1 MYIDIHA
8 HLNNDKL
15 FEDAEGVILRAKQN
29 KVEKIVNASYDRK
42 SIERALFLAE
52 NFENNYA
59 TLGVHPHSAFEYDSE
74 TEDLMLKN
82 KENRKVIAIGEI
94 GLDYYDLETQIAY
107 IKEVNPNLEKLT
119 EEMVKEKQ
127 KEIFV
132 KQINLA
138 EKMELPIVVH
148 SRDATADTL
157 EIIKANKDKLKF
169 GGLIHCFSG
178 SAEIAREYFKMGF
191 YISVGGSI
199 TFKNS
204 RNIPD
209 VVRQNGIDHVILETD
224 CPYLSPEPYR
234 GKTNEPK
241 NIPLIAEK
249 IADILDLPYF
259 EVEETTTNNALKLFS
274 RLRW

>member
-15 FEDAEGVILRAKQN
+15 YEDAENVVLRAKNN
-29 KVEKIVNASYDRK
+29 KVGKIVNASYDRQ
-42 SIERALFLAE
+42 SIERALILAE
-52 NFENNYA
+52 RFENAYA
-59 TLGVHPHSAFEYDSE
+59 TLGVHPHSAFEYDNE
-74 TEDLMLKN
+74 TEELMLNN
-82 KENRKVIAIGEI
+82 KDNQKVIAIGEI

-107 IKEVNPNLEKLT
+107 IKEHSPEVEKLT
-119 EEMVKEKQ
+119 EEIVKQKQ
-127 KEIFV
+127 KEIFI
-132 KQINLA
+132 KQIELA

-148 SRDATADTL
+148 SRDATNETL

-178 SAEIAREYFKMGF
+178 STEIAREYFKLGF

-199 TFKNS
+199 TFKNA

-209 VVRQNGIDHVILETD
+209 VVRQTGIDHVILETD
-224 CPYLSPEPYR
+224 CPYLSPEPFR
-234 GKTNEPK
+234 GKINEPK
-241 NIPLIAEK
+241 NVPIVAEK
-249 IADILDLPYF
+249 IADILDIPYS
-259 EVEETTTNNALKLFS
+259 EVENTTTNNALKLFS

>member
-15 FEDAEGVILRAKQN
+15 YEDAENVVLRAKNN
-29 KVEKIVNASYDRK
+29 KVGKIVNASYDRQ
-42 SIERALFLAE
+42 SIERALILAE
-52 NFENNYA
+52 RFENAYA
-59 TLGVHPHSAFEYDSE
+59 TLGVHPHSAFEYDNE
-74 TEDLMLKN
+74 TEELMLNN
-82 KENRKVIAIGEI
+82 KDNQKVIAIGEI

-107 IKEVNPNLEKLT
+107 IKEHSPEVEKLT
-119 EEMVKEKQ
+119 EEIVKQKQ
-127 KEIFV
+127 KEIFI
-132 KQINLA
+132 KQIELA

-148 SRDATADTL
+148 SRDATNETL

-178 SAEIAREYFKMGF
+178 STEIAREYFKLGF

-199 TFKNS
+199 TFKNA

-209 VVRQNGIDHVILETD
+209 VVRQTGIDHVILETD
-224 CPYLSPEPYR
+224 CPYLSPEPFR
-234 GKTNEPK
+234 GKINEPK
-241 NIPLIAEK
+241 NVAIVAEK
-249 IADILDLPYF
+249 IADILDIPYS
-259 EVEETTTNNALKLFS
+259 EVENTTTNNALKLFS

>member
-15 FEDAEGVILRAKQN
+15 YEDAENVVLRAKNN
-29 KVEKIVNASYDRK
+29 KVGKIVNASYDRQ
-42 SIERALFLAE
+42 SIERALILAE
-52 NFENNYA
+52 RFENAYA
-59 TLGVHPHSAFEYDSE
+59 NLGVHPHSAFEYDNE
-74 TEDLMLKN
+74 TEELMLNN
-82 KENRKVIAIGEI
+82 KDNQKVIAIGEI

-107 IKEVNPNLEKLT
+107 IKEHCPEVEKLT
-119 EEMVKEKQ
+119 EEIVKQKQ
-127 KEIFV
+127 KEIFI
-132 KQINLA
+132 KQIELA

-148 SRDATADTL
+148 SRDATNETL

-178 SAEIAREYFKMGF
+178 SAEIAREYFKLGF

-199 TFKNS
+199 TFKNA

-209 VVRQNGIDHVILETD
+209 VVRQMGIDHVILETD
-224 CPYLSPEPYR
+224 CPYLSPEPFR
-234 GKTNEPK
+234 GKINEPK
-241 NIPLIAEK
+241 NVPIVAEK
-249 IADILDLPYF
+249 IADILDIPYS
-259 EVEETTTNNALKLFS
+259 EVENTTTNNALKLFS

>member
-15 FEDAEGVILRAKQN
+15 YEDAENVVLRAKNN
-29 KVEKIVNASYDRK
+29 KVEKIVNASYDRQ
-42 SIERALFLAE
+42 SIERALILAE
-52 NFENNYA
+52 RFENAYA
-59 TLGVHPHSAFEYDSE
+59 TLGVHPHSAFEYDNE
-74 TEDLMLKN
+74 TEELMLNN
-82 KENRKVIAIGEI
+82 KDNQKVIAIGEI

-107 IKEVNPNLEKLT
+107 IKEHSPEVEKLT
-119 EEMVKEKQ
+119 EEIVKQKQ
-127 KEIFV
+127 KEIFI
-132 KQINLA
+132 KQIELA

-148 SRDATADTL
+148 SRDATNETL

-178 SAEIAREYFKMGF
+178 STEIAREYFKLGF

-199 TFKNS
+199 TFKNA

-209 VVRQNGIDHVILETD
+209 VVRQTGIDHVILETD
-224 CPYLSPEPYR
+224 CPYLSPEPFR
-234 GKTNEPK
+234 GKINEPK
-241 NIPLIAEK
+241 NVPIVAEK
-249 IADILDLPYF
+249 IADILDIPYS
-259 EVEETTTNNALKLFS
+259 EVENTTTNNALKLFS